1 MIRTKKQRGFVL
13 VTALTLSILYF
24 ALMELMLID
33 TTRALGEAQRFRA
46 HVVAETLAENAAE
59 LAAFQII
66 TKSAATVDTSD
77 FQGTMH
83 GELLRNSNSFVLKG
97 HGTSIGSMSQD
108 SRVRVEGRLE
118 EVANQPTKVHIDFTV
133 HEEN

>member
-1 MIRTKKQRGFVL
+1 MSKTKRQRGFVL

-46 HVVAETLAENAAE
+46 HVVAQTLAENAAE

-66 TKSAATVDTSD
+66 TKSAAIVNATND
-77 FQGTMH
+77 QGTMH
-83 GELLRNSNSFVLKG
+83 GELQRNSNSFVLTG
-97 HGTSIGSMSQD
+97 QGTSIGSMMQKST
-108 SRVRVEGRLE
+108 VRVEGRIDDSNGSL
-118 EVANQPTKVHIDFTV
+118 KIDFTM